1 MGGAVTGLPITD
13 TGAADPRA
21 TIDIDA
27 IAEIASY
34 AEYAQ
39 FGDRLRALGFT
50 EDTTE
55 DAPVCRWVLQ
65 SVILDVMPLD
75 ENILGF
81 SNRWYRAAMT
91 TAETHRIAA
100 DLSVRIVSAPYFIA
114 TKLDAFRG
122 RGQEDLIA
130 SEDLE
135 DIVSILDGRPSLI
148 AEVQAAPAEL
158 REFVRAGISQFLARP
173 HFEDALA
180 GYPLPD
186 AASQARMHIVMDR
199 LHRLASI

>member
-1 MGGAVTGLPITD
+1 MNDLNRQRLIDAAQLLRPLLGDLVFLGGAVTGLPITD

-21 TIDIDA
+21 TIDLDA

-55 DAPVCRWVLQ
+55 DAPLCRWVLQ

-75 ENILGF
+75 EDILGF

-91 TAETHRIAA
+91 AAETHRIAA

-122 RGQEDLIA
+122 RAQG
-130 SEDLE
+130 
-135 DIVSILDGRPSLI
+135 DII
-148 AEVQAAPAEL
+148 AEHGNIGICAPA
-158 REFVRAGISQFLARP
+158 P
-173 HFEDALA
+173 
-180 GYPLPD
+180 
-186 AASQARMHIVMDR
+186 
-199 LHRLASI
+199 